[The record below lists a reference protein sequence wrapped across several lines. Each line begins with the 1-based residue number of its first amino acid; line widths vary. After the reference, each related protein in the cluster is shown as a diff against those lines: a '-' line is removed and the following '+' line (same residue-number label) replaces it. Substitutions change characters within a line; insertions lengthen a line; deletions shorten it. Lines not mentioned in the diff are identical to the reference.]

1 MSVSPKNFAEQLQV
15 IRNLATPLS
24 LPALV
29 QGLQDGTLPRLPA
42 AVTMDDGY
50 ADNFYEARPIL
61 DKYEIPAT
69 TFVISGY
76 LGQEFWWD
84 RLVRLVFTEGAITN
98 GNKLN
103 VAGRSYEFT
112 FQNDMPVQEQR
123 EQLLQTLYWALR
135 PLPEQERQRSLE
147 TLGNLVGD
155 IQADKICQ
163 RAMTTAEL
171 KMLADDPLIEIGSHT
186 HTHVELANLTGE
198 DQKYEIEQSREELS
212 EIIGRRVAGISFP
225 FGSFSKATQE
235 IISGEKFTYACSS
248 NPDTVRNA
256 GQRYQLPRLWV
267 PNLNGEQFSRWL
279 RPWLPV

>member
-1 MSVSPKNFAEQLQV
+1 
-15 IRNLATPLS
+15 
-24 LPALV
+24 
-29 QGLQDGTLPRLPA
+29 
-42 AVTMDDGY
+42 
-50 ADNFYEARPIL
+50 
-61 DKYEIPAT
+61 
-69 TFVISGY
+69 
-76 LGQEFWWD
+76 
-84 RLVRLVFTEGAITN
+84 
-98 GNKLN
+98 
-103 VAGRSYEFT
+103 
-112 FQNDMPVQEQR
+112 MPVQEQR